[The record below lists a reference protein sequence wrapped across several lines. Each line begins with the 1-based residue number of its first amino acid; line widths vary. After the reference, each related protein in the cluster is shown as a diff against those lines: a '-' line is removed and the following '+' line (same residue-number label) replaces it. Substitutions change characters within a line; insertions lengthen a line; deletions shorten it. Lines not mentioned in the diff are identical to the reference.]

1 MPPQLR
7 KIIDVIGIQAK
18 PIVDEIRTTI
28 AKAGAAANER
38 HAGAAEQQRAI
49 AAAVNRL
56 AEELVTYQK
65 NQNAADARR
74 ECRER
79 KTLRALRASFACSL
93 LLAAFSV
100 VSTIAAVV
108 STKAARDAAGA
119 AITSADAAMKQVN
132 LMQYDQRPWVALT
145 PFIDGD
151 LTHDNLGDAFF
162 YLRFTFEALGKTP
175 ARQVELA
182 ITAFANGDM
191 ITEQKKLCL
200 SNENRRLITPTLFPN
215 QKFLVERQRFVI
227 WKKDMGLQVP
237 GGPELSMH
245 KATIVGC
252 AHYRESLTE
261 KEHFTPFI
269 VHLGVNSE
277 VSGDKTVFID
287 SFALQETTI
296 PKDRLGIRPEPVGL
310 AAN

>member
-56 AEELVTYQK
+56 AEELVTYQE

-74 ECRER
+74 ESRER
-79 KTLRALRASFACSL
+79 NTLYALWATFACSL
-93 LLAAFSV
+93 LLAAVSV
-100 VSTIAAVV
+100 ASTM
-108 STKAARDAAGA
+108 AARDAADA
-119 AITSADAAMKQVN
+119 ARTSADAAMRQVN

-162 YLRFTFEALGKTP
+162 YLGFTFEALGKTP

-215 QKFLVERQRFVI
+215 QKFLVQRQGFAI

-277 VSGDKTVFID
+277 VSGDNTVFKD
-287 SFALQETTI
+287 FFALQETTI